1 MKGKE
6 LKEIIKNSGIPIAQ
20 LAHDSGIIEGTLYS
34 LYVKSNLEKEIPR
47 HYLEKLKNTKL
58 KFENNN
64 PETNQNENPMILET
78 MANALSKA
86 VDALSEDNKH
96 LREQN
101 EYANELIR
109 DYLKVNNQKAK
120 SA

>member
-1 MKGKE
+1 MQEHDISMDVLAYHMHITSMGVRDI
-6 LKEIIKNSGIPIAQ
+6 LKREKIKPITYNA
-20 LAHDSGIIEGTLYS
+20 AIAAIEKITKQTL
-34 LYVKSNLEKEIPR
+34 VE
-47 HYLEKLKNTKL
+47 TK
-58 KFENNN
+58 